1 MNEPVLARLQHLMN
15 LREEV
20 ETLGGVGPWLP
31 PADWTAEDSHL
42 VLHLDVPG
50 VLPDSLELLEEGT
63 TVTVAGERLA
73 PERRLQGERPS
84 GTFRRSF
91 SFPDEVLPQT
101 GEAQLMNGVL
111 SVRFQKRHPTIDVN
125 ATQADDQDISGPA

>member
-20 ETLGGVGPWLP
+20 ETLGGVGPWTP
-31 PADWTAEDSHL
+31 AADWTAEDSHL

-50 VLPDSLELLEEGT
+50 VLPDSLELLEEGN
-63 TVTVAGERLA
+63 TVTVAGERPAL
-73 PERRLQGERPS
+73 ERRLQGERPA
-84 GTFRRSF
+84 GTFRRTF
-91 SFPDEVLPQT
+91 TFPDEVLPQT
-101 GEAQLMNGVL
+101 GEAHLLAGVL

-125 ATQADDQDISGPA
+125 VSDLDEGAAQP